1 MVYNLQVQEMRG
13 QRGLVALIDLN
24 KETKNRRLI
33 SNQIY
38 LFLIAIKNLNQTAI
52 NNFNQSIKN
61 LWKFPK
67 EVKRLL

>member
-61 LWKFPK
+61 L
-67 EVKRLL
+67 

>member
-13 QRGLVALIDLN
+13 QRGLVALIDSN

-52 NNFNQSIKN
+52 NNFKQSIKN
-61 LWKFPK
+61 L
-67 EVKRLL
+67 

>member
-52 NNFNQSIKN
+52 NNFKQSIKN
-61 LWKFPK
+61 L
-67 EVKRLL
+67 